1 MKTKQEN
8 QMEWLQNEI
17 KKDNEDLNRQK
28 LEFIEKIK
36 SLSKTEIVP
45 TKKKITIWE
54 RIKMVLK
61 IH

>member
-1 MKTKQEN
+1 
-8 QMEWLQNEI
+8 MEWLQNEI